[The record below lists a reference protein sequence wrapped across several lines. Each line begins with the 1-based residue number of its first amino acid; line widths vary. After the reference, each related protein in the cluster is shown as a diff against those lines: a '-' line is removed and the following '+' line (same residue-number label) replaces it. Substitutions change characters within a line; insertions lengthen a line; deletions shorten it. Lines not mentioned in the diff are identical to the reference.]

1 MGTEETG
8 GSAELTPGS
17 TAGRTTYSSGPTVAA
32 GPDEYN
38 RILIC
43 REQLSAKQFHRYRP
57 PIREGRGVTG
67 PEGRDHYA
75 GAAVTI
81 TPVRPRPAP
90 PGVHGPTTAIVV
102 TGSGGPVA
110 SRSVFVV
117 VAVVRGV
124 AMAVVDV
131 VDMIA
136 VRDGHMAAALTVHM
150 VVAAVFGM
158 RRGLA
163 FVVVAGMLAVQ
174 MAVVDVVHVVAVR
187 YRDMAAVRSVFVLV
201 FGVLSMCRCHER
213 SFFPRNGQLELR
225 TQLHYQVRI
234 SADSHMFAD
243 LATAAARD
251 THTVMY
257 SG

>member
-1 MGTEETG
+1 M
-8 GSAELTPGS
+8 
-17 TAGRTTYSSGPTVAA
+17 
-32 GPDEYN
+32 
-38 RILIC
+38 
-43 REQLSAKQFHRYRP
+43 
-57 PIREGRGVTG
+57 
-67 PEGRDHYA
+67 
-75 GAAVTI
+75 
-81 TPVRPRPAP
+81 
-90 PGVHGPTTAIVV
+90 
-102 TGSGGPVA
+102 
-110 SRSVFVV
+110 FVV

-124 AMAVVDV
+124 AVAVVDV
-131 VDMIA
+131 VDMVA

-174 MAVVDVVHVVAVR
+174 VAVVDVVHVVAVR

-243 LATAAARD
+243 LVAPAARD
-251 THTVMY
+251 THTERD
-257 SG
+257 SGPGAGGGPALRGAMRRPPRRDSRYRTGGLVSSTPKALLDSQFIPSLNFLGENSPKICRTCALGSVVSQMFETAGTQPFRSGGTRSARSSRRSTTLGDTVIRSDM

>member
-1 MGTEETG
+1 M
-8 GSAELTPGS
+8 A
-17 TAGRTTYSSGPTVAA
+17 SG
-32 GPDEYN
+32 
-38 RILIC
+38 
-43 REQLSAKQFHRYRP
+43 
-57 PIREGRGVTG
+57 
-67 PEGRDHYA
+67 
-75 GAAVTI
+75 
-81 TPVRPRPAP
+81 
-90 PGVHGPTTAIVV
+90 
-102 TGSGGPVA
+102 
-110 SRSVFVV
+110 SVFVV

-131 VDMIA
+131 VDMVA

-243 LATAAARD
+243 LMAPAAYD
-251 THTVMY
+251 THTEGD
-257 SG
+257 SGLARVVGPLSGVRYGDRHAGTTGAAPRPGQLDPAGTAE